1 MPIPPGDVETPPL
14 VDEAGNLPRERPEG
28 RSSFP
33 PGAPRGVWA
42 AGAEGGAAG
51 RLRAHPSPFPHSLR
65 SLSLQFR
72 GAGAPA
78 GARDPLA
85 L

>member
-42 AGAEGGAAG
+42 AG

-78 GARDPLA
+78 GAGDPLA